1 MMLDNL
7 ILQWSIWEAH
17 AHIWFLR
24 MTPEAQRT
32 LLVFWLFMVVHLCMT
47 TAMRLRWQWTRARY
61 ASRPA
66 MRLSRPDGYGVP
78 LRSRDS
84 AFATDA
90 PSIRKLRS
98 MVLTDA
104 ITKRLMQHEL
114 KRGARSWPQAAEWA
128 VERLIR
134 DRK

>member
-1 MMLDNL
+1 MLDNL

-32 LLVFWLFMVVHLCMT
+32 LLVFWLFLVAHLCMA
-47 TAMRLRWQWTRARY
+47 TAMRVRWRFARAR
-61 ASRPA
+61 AKQRPA
-66 MRLSRPDGYGVP
+66 MRFSGPDGYGRP
-78 LRSRDS
+78 LRSRDP
-84 AFATDA
+84 ALGTDA
-90 PSIRKLRS
+90 PSIHKLRS
-98 MVLTDA
+98 MVLTDD